1 VSGDRLT
8 KSTRF
13 CERLSELYKDV
24 EVAETLLPFGVTR
37 SELPFMVE
45 QAMLLKHA
53 IDFNPVYLAPADIET
68 ILASLV

>member
-1 VSGDRLT
+1 
-8 KSTRF
+8 
-13 CERLSELYKDV
+13 LSELYKDV